1 MKKIACIAIDDE
13 PIALSII
20 EQFCQRHGGLEL
32 RTFSEPQTG
41 LDEIRRTKPDIMFL
55 DIEMTDVNGLQIARQ
70 LPQACSFIFTTAY
83 TEYAVDGFNLD
94 AADFLHKPFS
104 YDRFN
109 KAVDRAMRQVAFLKD
124 KEQMRSIVVK
134 QGYANVLIAVS
145 EIIYI
150 EAMENYVKIYRE
162 SNVRTVSR
170 MSLKSLIE
178 LLPAADFVRIHR
190 SYVVAKSKI
199 CGFSKHS
206 ILLSPNVELPV
217 GRLYA
222 NEVSQ
227 LLCESAR

>member
-32 RTFSEPQTG
+32 RTFSEPLAG
-41 LDEIRRTKPDIMFL
+41 LDEIRQSKPDIVFL
-55 DIEMTDVNGLQIARQ
+55 DIEMTEANGLQIARQ
-70 LPQACSFIFTTAY
+70 LPQTSSFIFTTAY

-104 YDRFN
+104 YDRFT
-109 KAVDRAMRQVAFLKD
+109 KAVDRAMRQVEFLKN
-124 KEQMRSIVVK
+124 KEQTRSIVVK
-134 QGYANVLIAVS
+134 QEYANVLIPVS
-145 EIIYI
+145 EIVYI

-162 SNVRTVSR
+162 AGVCTVSR

-190 SYVVAKSKI
+190 SYVVAKNRI
-199 CGFSKHS
+199 RGFSKHH
-206 ILLSPNVELPV
+206 IQLPADVELPV

-222 NEVSQ
+222 DEVSQ
-227 LLCESAR
+227 LLR

>member
-20 EQFCQRHGGLEL
+20 EQFCQRHGSLEL
-32 RTFSEPQTG
+32 RTFSEPQVG
-41 LDEIRRTKPDIMFL
+41 LDEIRRTKPDIVFL
-55 DIEMTDVNGLQIARQ
+55 DIEMTEVNGLQIARQ
-70 LPQACSFIFTTAY
+70 LPQTCCFIFTTAY

-104 YDRFN
+104 YERFT
-109 KAVDRAMRQVAFLKD
+109 KAVDRAMRQVAFRKD
-124 KEQMRSIVVK
+124 KEQARSIVVK
-134 QGYANVLIAVS
+134 QEYANVLIPTA

-162 SNVRTVSR
+162 PGLCTVSR

-178 LLPAADFVRIHR
+178 LLPADDFVRIHR
-190 SYVVAKSKI
+190 SYVVAKNKI
-199 CGFSKHS
+199 RGFSKQRV
-206 ILLSPNVELPV
+206 LLSPSTELPV

-222 NEVSQ
+222 DEVSQ
-227 LLCESAR
+227 LLR